1 MREHRVG
8 GREMGAVVRD
18 GVTRGAKDLLSAGWR
33 TVDGLTP
40 MEAGT
45 RGWEGQHS
53 LVGAGDPQLTQAELQ
68 GRALHP
74 QAYGGAVRSSKHPI
88 RLLERGQDVLAFG
101 LFQGVVVLGAHIGEG
116 EFKTCC
122 KKGVR
127 SPWLRA
133 AARSARHTPNRA
145 TALSVSA

>member
-1 MREHRVG
+1 
-8 GREMGAVVRD
+8 MGAVVRD
-18 GVTRGAKDLLSAGWR
+18 DVTRGAKDLLSAGWR

-45 RGWEGQHS
+45 RGWKGHHT
-53 LVGAGDPQLTQAELQ
+53 LAGAGDPQLTQAERQ

-74 QAYGGAVRSSKHPI
+74 QAYGGAVRSSKHPM
-88 RLLERGQDVLAFG
+88 RLLERGQEVLAFG
-101 LFQGVVVLGAHIGEG
+101 LCQGVVGLGAHIGEG
-116 EFKTCC
+116 AFKTCC

-145 TALSVSA
+145 TAFSVSA